1 MTTAFRW
8 YIAEYRGLVLTTVIA
23 ALVLWAAYVS
33 LGPSN
38 SRRVQEA
45 HNRLIADC
53 RAKYAVARTIADST
67 RVDVWP
73 NLVPF
78 EGRKN
83 PERNDLFNCGALRRR
98 GEL

>member
-1 MTTAFRW
+1 MSAAFRW
-8 YIAEYRGLVLTTVIA
+8 YLDEYRSLILTLVIA
-23 ALVLWAAYVS
+23 ALGLWAAY
-33 LGPSN
+33 LIIGPSN
-38 SRRVQEA
+38 RARLDRA
-45 HNRLIADC
+45 HTKLVAEC
-53 RAKYAVARTIADST
+53 RAKYATSRTLADST